1 MKRVIFMRKKM
12 LILWPVFFL
21 LSFAASTHGKI
32 LMPAPPTLA
41 ANAWILMDANTGK
54 VLIENNADQQL
65 PPASLTKIM
74 TSYLVASDIGSD
86 KIKEDDQVPISVTAW
101 KKGGSKMW
109 VREGTSVSVI
119 DLLRGVIVQSG
130 NDASIALAEYLAGSE
145 GAFSDVMNQQ
155 AALLGM
161 SSTHYSNATGWPD
174 EGHLTTARDLALLS
188 RALIQ
193 DHPHYYKIYSEKYF
207 KYNGINQ
214 PNRNRL
220 LWRDSSVDGLKTG
233 HTEEAGYCLVASAV
247 RNGTRLISV
256 VMGASTEEARTQESQ
271 KLLAYG
277 FRYYETGKIYSAG
290 DIVEKDVRVW
300 YGTENKVNLIASEDV
315 YLTIPKGSQKDLNA
329 KILLDEM
336 IEAPIFEKQEIG
348 RISIS
353 LEGEQLLEFPAS
365 AEKAISEASLF
376 MRLWDAIK
384 IWFRTSSEG

>member
-1 MKRVIFMRKKM
+1 
-12 LILWPVFFL
+12 
-21 LSFAASTHGKI
+21 
-32 LMPAPPTLA
+32 MPAPPTLA
-41 ANAWILMDANTGK
+41 ANAWILIDANTGK

-74 TSYLVASDIGSD
+74 TSYLVASDIASD

-119 DLLRGVIVQSG
+119 DLLRGVVIQSG
-130 NDASIALAEYLAGSE
+130 NDASIALAEHLAGSE

-161 SSTHYSNATGWPD
+161 SGTHYSNATGWPD
-174 EGHLTTARDLALLS
+174 EEHLTTARDLALLS

-220 LWRDSSVDGLKTG
+220 LWRDRSVDGLKTG

-256 VMGASTEEARTQESQ
+256 VMGASTEESRTQESQ

-290 DIVEKDVRVW
+290 DIVEEDVRVW
-300 YGTENKVNLIASEDV
+300 YGAENKVNLIVPEDV

-336 IEAPIFEKQEIG
+336 IEAPIFEKQEIA

-353 LEGEQLLEFPAS
+353 LEGEQLLELPVS
-365 AEKAISEASLF
+365 AQKAIDEASLF
-376 MRLWDAIK
+376 MRLWDAIE
-384 IWFRTSSEG
+384 IWFRVSSKE

>member
-1 MKRVIFMRKKM
+1 MKRVIFMRKEI
-12 LILWPVFFL
+12 LIFWPVFFL
-21 LSFAASTHGKI
+21 LSFAASAHGKI

-41 ANAWILMDANTGK
+41 ANAWILIDANTGK

-74 TSYLVASDIGSD
+74 TSYLVASDIASD

-119 DLLRGVIVQSG
+119 DLLRGVIIQSG
-130 NDASIALAEYLAGSE
+130 NDASIALAEHLAGSE

-161 SSTHYSNATGWPD
+161 SGTYYSNATGWPD

-220 LWRDSSVDGLKTG
+220 LWRDRSVDGLKTG

-256 VMGASTEEARTQESQ
+256 VMGASTEESRAQESQ

-290 DIVEKDVRVW
+290 DIVEEDVRVW
-300 YGTENKVNLIASEDV
+300 YGAENKVNLIVPEDV

-336 IEAPIFEKQEIG
+336 IEAPIFEKQEIA

-353 LEGEQLLEFPAS
+353 LEGEQLLELPVS
-365 AEKAISEASLF
+365 AQRAIDEASLF
-376 MRLWDAIK
+376 MRLWDAIE
-384 IWFRTSSEG
+384 IWFRVSSKE